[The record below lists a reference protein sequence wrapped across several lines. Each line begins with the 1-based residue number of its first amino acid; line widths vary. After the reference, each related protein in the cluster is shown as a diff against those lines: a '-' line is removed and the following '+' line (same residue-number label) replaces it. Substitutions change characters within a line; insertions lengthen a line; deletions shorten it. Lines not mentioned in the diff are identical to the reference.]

1 MTGPTPD
8 TVNLFRALNALNMNT
23 PGNTIYAAEMISAD
37 EGEEAVNGSLGY
49 FAPMAMLS
57 ATEKLIAF
65 RQALESRLDQ
75 VVDPNSKAFFYGALS
90 YDHILA
96 VAHAISAIKN
106 DGKSVTRRNLM
117 AYLRRMDFEG
127 ATGHVTLVSGTNDRA
142 NMPVQIFNSHGYKAD
157 GKTVD
162 FVSVGSVDP
171 ATGALTLDES
181 AILWP
186 GRTTA
191 LPKPQEPARRKQP

>member
-1 MTGPTPD
+1 M
-8 TVNLFRALNALNMNT
+8 
-23 PGNTIYAAEMISAD
+23 
-37 EGEEAVNGSLGY
+37 
-49 FAPMAMLS
+49 
-57 ATEKLIAF
+57 
-65 RQALESRLDQ
+65 DQ

-96 VAHAISAIKN
+96 VAHAISAIKD

-142 NMPVQIFNSHGYKAD
+142 NMPVQIFNSHGYKAA

-171 ATGALTLDES
+171 ATGDLTLDES

-186 GRTTA
+186 GRTTT
-191 LPKPQEPARRKQP
+191 LPKSQEPARRKHP